1 MCLGMTMDVRNEQI
15 PKERDVIAVLHITN
29 LQLHMMQVNFIF
41 LPGSFEVDFQGQTA
55 SLVFQRNS
63 LLYYFPNADI

>member
-15 PKERDVIAVLHITN
+15 PKERDVIAVVYITN

-41 LPGSFEVDFQGQTA
+41 LPVSFEVDFQAA

-63 LLYYFPNADI
+63 LLY

>member
-1 MCLGMTMDVRNEQI
+1 MNERNKKLSMCLGMTMDVRNEQI
-15 PKERDVIAVLHITN
+15 PKERDVIAVVHITN

-41 LPGSFEVDFQGQTA
+41 LPGSFEVDFQTA

-63 LLYYFPNADI
+63 LLY